1 MITWTEFSRQQ
12 PALADA
18 GRRQFYQFGIGLA
31 FLGTVRPDGA
41 PRVHPV
47 CPVISD
53 AGLHLL
59 IVAGPKRQDLRRD
72 GRYALHSDAC
82 PPPRQDDGFAL
93 AGQVR
98 EVTDAAVRQVVRAR
112 VLAERGGTVWPSFG
126 ERCHIR
132 TGHRAR
138 AADADHGRRSV
149 PGRTHQLEGR
159 GRARNLTGGSLRYC
173 WLAVA
178 QGSRGLGSGGKDH
191 RHDEPCS
198 G

>member
-31 FLGTVRPDGA
+31 FLATVRPDGA

-72 GRYALHSDAC
+72 GRYALHSEAC

-93 AGQVR
+93 AGYAR

-112 VLAERGGTVWPSFG
+112 VRAERDGQVWPSFDDDVVFELG
-126 ERCHIR
+126 IERALLTLRKAGGPFPAGPTIWKE
-132 TGHRAR
+132 GNE
-138 AADADHGRRSV
+138 
-149 PGRTHQLEGR
+149 PGT
-159 GRARNLTGGSLRYC
+159 
-173 WLAVA
+173 
-178 QGSRGLGSGGKDH
+178 
-191 RHDEPCS
+191 
-198 G
+198 

>member
-1 MITWTEFSRQQ
+1 MITWIEFSRQQ

-72 GRYALHSDAC
+72 GRYALHSEAC

-112 VLAERGGTVWPSFG
+112 VLAERDGTVWPSFG
-126 ERCHIR
+126 EDVIFEL
-132 TGHRAR
+132 GIERALLTLTT
-138 AADADHGRRSV
+138 ADGPFPAGPTSWKDGDG
-149 PGRTHQLEGR
+149 PGT
-159 GRARNLTGGSLRYC
+159 
-173 WLAVA
+173 
-178 QGSRGLGSGGKDH
+178 
-191 RHDEPCS
+191 
-198 G
+198 